1 VRQSKWF
8 ARVRTQFETIFREGA
23 DATAP
28 HTILEF
34 LASVVGVGLL
44 SLNTLIA
51 LAMLPWSSQRRE
63 GHKRREG
70 SSDPIWV
77 KLDSD
82 FRYVDMSPEFCE
94 FLGFSRSQ
102 LIGRSAEYVTPD
114 DFANIE
120 VVRDEIRRGRRKKG
134 FWIYRRSD
142 GKLVLVQYEI
152 RVRPDNMADL
162 IIAPVD
168 LSYRR

>member
-1 VRQSKWF
+1 VWRSKWF
-8 ARVRTQFETIFREGA
+8 AQARTQFGTILREGS

-28 HTILEF
+28 HPILEF

-51 LAMLPWSSQRRE
+51 LAMLPWSSKRRK
-63 GHKRREG
+63 GNRRREG
-70 SSDPIWV
+70 SSNPIWV

-82 FRYVDMSPEFCE
+82 FRFVDMSPEFCK
-94 FLGFSRSQ
+94 FLGFPRSQ

-114 DFANIE
+114 CFANIE
-120 VVRDEIRRGRRKKG
+120 VVRDQIRHDRKKKG
-134 FWIYRRSD
+134 FWICRRSD
-142 GKLVLVQYEI
+142 GKPVLVNYEI

-162 IIAPVD
+162 IIDPVD
-168 LSYRR
+168 LSYRT